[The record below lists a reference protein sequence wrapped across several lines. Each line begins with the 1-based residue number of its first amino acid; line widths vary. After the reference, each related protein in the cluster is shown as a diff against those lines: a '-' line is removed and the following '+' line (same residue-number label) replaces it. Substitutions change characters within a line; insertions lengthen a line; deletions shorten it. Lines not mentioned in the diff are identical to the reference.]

1 MPQRAH
7 YDTFPAQIKRVI
19 IDTGLHGRDCSHLSS
34 ILERF
39 QAEDKKEFDRYVM
52 DTGDQETL
60 AALAIV
66 FAEND
71 KCSCLDVIRGFDGGR
86 LFERLKNVR
95 VPLVTG
101 GEADH
106 SLEEF
111 ARKLGKGHCFPS
123 KGGRRTR
130 HRRFFKRRTQRKR
143 VTSRRGKRRSGRRRS
158 GKRK

>member
-7 YDTFPAQIKRVI
+7 YDTYPAQIKRVI
-19 IDTGLHGRDCSHLSS
+19 MDTAFHGSDCSHLSS

-39 QAEDKKEFDRYVM
+39 QAEDKEGFDKYVM
-52 DTGDQETL
+52 DTGDKETL

-66 FAEND
+66 FAEKD
-71 KCSCLDVIRGFDGGR
+71 KCSCLDVIREFDGGR
-86 LFERLKNVR
+86 LFERMKDEK
-95 VPLVTG
+95 VPLVTLG
-101 GEADH
+101 PVVY

-111 ARKLGKGHCFPS
+111 ARELGKGHCFPK
-123 KGGRRTR
+123 KGGKRTR

-143 VTSRRGKRRSGRRRS
+143 VTSRSGRRRSGRRRS

>member
-7 YDTFPAQIKRVI
+7 YDTYPAQIKRVI
-19 IDTGLHGRDCSHLSS
+19 MDTAFRGADCSHLSS

-39 QAEDKKEFDRYVM
+39 QAEDKREFDEYVM
-52 DTGDQETL
+52 DTGNQETL

-66 FAEND
+66 FAEDD
-71 KCSCLDVIRGFDGGR
+71 KCSCLDVIRKFDGGR
-86 LFERLKNVR
+86 LFERLKDVK

-106 SLEEF
+106 SLEEL
-111 ARKLGKGHCFPS
+111 ARKLGKAHCFPK
-123 KGGRRTR
+123 KGGKKTK

-143 VTSRRGKRRSGRRRS
+143 VTSRRGRRRTGRR
-158 GKRK
+158 KHK